1 MSERRPLVVTSEAP
15 RAPKEADV
23 ADLLLEAYLDPSAA
37 EMQHIGSYEM
47 PNDHQ
52 IERVLDMCRALLF
65 PGYAGADIERM
76 EKSGL
81 RDLVRL
87 RLLELRVALCKQVYR
102 ALHHRKQQTLGRN
115 ELECAACTQDAGDIT
130 DRFIKRLPELRAQV
144 RLDLRYAF
152 ESDPA
157 ATGIDEILLTYPG
170 AYAVTV
176 YRIAHALLREGA
188 VIVPRMMTELA
199 HRRTG
204 IDIHPGAEIG
214 HSFFIDHG
222 TGVVIGETTLIGNR
236 VRIYQ
241 GVTLGALTVPQGE
254 ARPEPGARRHPT
266 LQDDV
271 VIYANATILGG
282 NTVIGKGA
290 VVGGNA
296 FITASVAP
304 GAKVSGSGRTRRNS
318 TAQSLTATG
327 THPVVPGGDAANR
340 R

>member
-1 MSERRPLVVTSEAP
+1 MSERRPLVVTSESPPATDATASP
-15 RAPKEADV
+15 DV
-23 ADLLLEAYLDPSAA
+23 ADLLLEAYLDPRAA

-47 PNDHQ
+47 PSDGQ
-52 IERVLDMCRALLF
+52 IERVLEMCRALLF
-65 PGYAGADIERM
+65 PGYAGPDIERI
-76 EKSGL
+76 EKSEL
-81 RDLVRL
+81 RDLVKMRVE
-87 RLLELRVALCKQVYR
+87 ELRVALRRQVYR
-102 ALHHRKQQTLGRN
+102 AHHHRKQQMLGRN
-115 ELECAACTQDAGDIT
+115 ERECAECTANAGVIT
-130 DRFIKRLPELRAQV
+130 DRFIQRLPALRAHI
-144 RLDLRYAF
+144 RLDLRAAY

-222 TGVVIGETTLIGNR
+222 TGVVIGETTLIGDR

-254 ARPEPGARRHPT
+254 ARPEPGKRRHPT
-266 LQDDV
+266 IEDDA

-282 NTVIGKGA
+282 DTVIGKGA
-290 VVGGNA
+290 VIGGNA
-296 FITASVAP
+296 FITSSVAP
-304 GAKVSGSGRTRRNS
+304 GTKISGASRT
-318 TAQSLTATG
+318 QK
-327 THPVVPGGDAANR
+327 
-340 R
+340 